1 MRENDQLD
9 LLIDAALATY
19 SEPPAGLEDRVL
31 HALAAE
37 REAGAAIPH
46 RARLRR
52 RWLPWATAL
61 RIAACVLLVL
71 LIQLREPHHETQA
84 RIPFSPLPSHDPS
97 RVPAIARADTPAPIS
112 HRAKPAVSR
121 TAPELRV
128 AALPKLDVFPTPQ
141 PMTPQEKAL
150 VASTARASKPQLLAL
165 VTAQQNPEG
174 PVTIAAIQ
182 IPPLEPIDQGNN

>member
-1 MRENDQLD
+1 
-9 LLIDAALATY
+9 
-19 SEPPAGLEDRVL
+19 
-31 HALAAE
+31 
-37 REAGAAIPH
+37 
-46 RARLRR
+46 
-52 RWLPWATAL
+52 
-61 RIAACVLLVL
+61 
-71 LIQLREPHHETQA
+71 
-84 RIPFSPLPSHDPS
+84 
-97 RVPAIARADTPAPIS
+97 
-112 HRAKPAVSR
+112 
-121 TAPELRV
+121 V